1 MAEEI
6 SNNVNQATTAVNQL
20 DNAISNTTDSTKNLI
35 GQAQKIAS
43 ITNRQFNPLLATLD
57 KLKRK
62 ISQNTREFDDFET
75 ILSRTEKGV
84 SKLSTS
90 FTLAAFAN
98 NKQAMMSVNTMHR
111 YAEQMRNASLAA
123 KNLAVTIDGKTA
135 ILRQNIIAMAKNKEA
150 LDRTGIAEERLAAI
164 ATKLQNV
171 KLGDEF
177 EEITKNLSKD
187 EKKTWDLVMAN
198 IQLAKST
205 GLIRTELEANVDEYQ
220 KAQEELVTLKNRSID
235 AAESQAMVNIEARK
249 MQGGMTAL
257 SASVEGIV
265 KGKFFSQLR
274 DLMSGAT
281 IIAGFALIA
290 KGFSDIGD
298 QALKVNQIA
307 LSLGD
312 TSEESF
318 GRFWKSGAE
327 AQKMTKDLNDSAIRL
342 GYSMDELS
350 GVANKFMLGTKMDK
364 EGRLGAASIA
374 AMTQETAR
382 FAKVAGIDTAEAA
395 DLMDKRIRRFGMTAS
410 EAVSSMQDMRV
421 TLMQMTAGMKGNMVD
436 LGNMVKIIDE
446 AAESSQS
453 YIVDTRLMT
462 QALRGAV
469 TQAQNLGMAQK
480 QAQDIAKGLGK
491 ILSTT
496 PDFIK
501 IPAGQ
506 ALVTKLMGTP
516 EEADKIL
523 LKLDKGTRKQVKS
536 LIDGMKKG
544 TIGQYSG
551 TKALM
556 ALIGQTEVGIEAQMD
571 QLNMVI
577 GDGAEAAQIVKET
590 FQIENDATAQAITTM
605 IKEAKKV
612 QDAFKDE
619 KISFSAAIAK
629 DAALFNEALDKAGD
643 DKEKALKA
651 LEEKGASK
659 KQSEKYLDIYNLK
672 KQKEDEL
679 RKLEGKNDE
688 ESRAKRIA
696 IEKEILGITK
706 DQLIAVDRML
716 DPTKE
721 LISDIEKKTGKTL
734 DIDMKLDTKTLKE
747 AGIKSAKDLG
757 DKIGMDYDKN
767 TDYLEKAFSG
777 ASKQTIQELRDNR
790 IKASKMA
797 EETRKQMEDI
807 SHFFAD
813 PIKGTEAAVKVFAN
827 WIGLFGPW
835 GKIVTGSLLAMAGV
849 MALWKGGSWIVE
861 KGTFQALKQWG
872 PNGPGGTGTGTG
884 TGSSTKGG
892 GGMGVGTASGI
903 FAGAAI
909 FYEMVDN
916 FTAKFDAN
924 GNRIQKAGEEEVS
937 MMARTTETLGALGI
951 GLGTIGMI
959 LAGSTVPLL
968 ATVGG
973 ALTAVATP
981 LIALAAALLIGIAAA
996 KAFEWGLNKITG
1008 GWYDDFWDK
1017 FADNMVESSE
1027 ESQEARKANRKQQEL
1042 LNEKLKKKGLTDEEI
1057 KTANTVGVGKFLRE
1071 REGKKFEQFDQFSPT
1086 TMPPSIPAEIP
1097 PPTIM
1102 PPSIST
1108 AIPSTP
1114 TEMPEQQN
1122 QSTARYGI
1130 PQNFKQ
1136 KEFLRTDA
1144 IVFGDDLRITIPRS
1158 TISEHLKEAN
1168 QH

>member
-111 YAEQMRNASLAA
+111 YAEQMQKTA
-123 KNLAVTIDGKTA
+123 KQARNLAIDLDQQNA
-135 ILRQNIIAMAKNKEA
+135 VLRQNFLAMAKNRELLEK
-150 LDRTGIAEERLAAI
+150 TGVAEGKLAEI
-164 ATKLQNV
+164 TSKLLNINM
-171 KLGDEF
+171 GAEYN
-177 EEITKNLSKD
+177 EITKSLTAK
-187 EKKTWDLVMAN
+187 EKKTWDLIMAN

-205 GLIRTELEANVDEYQ
+205 GTVKVDIIKLTDKYQ
-220 KAQEELVTLKNRSID
+220 EAQEELVQLKNRSID

-281 IIAGFALIA
+281 IVAGFALIA

-312 TSEESF
+312 TGEEAF
-318 GRFWKSGAE
+318 GRFWKSGQE
-327 AQKMTKDLNDSAIRL
+327 AVQMSRDLNDTAIRL

-350 GVANKFMLGTKMDK
+350 GIANRFMLGTKMDK

-382 FAKVAGIDTAEAA
+382 FAKVAGIDTSEAA
-395 DLMDKRIRRFGMTAS
+395 DLMDKRIRRFGMTAG
-410 EAVSSMQDMRV
+410 EAVANMQEMRV

-446 AAESSQS
+446 ASEASQS

-491 ILSTT
+491 VLSTT

-506 ALVTKLMGTP
+506 ALVSKLMGSP
-516 EEADKIL
+516 EEANKIL
-523 LKLDKGTRKQVKS
+523 MKLDKGTRKQVQA
-536 LIDGMKKG
+536 LADGMKKG

-551 TKALM
+551 TKAMM
-556 ALIGQTEVGIEAQMD
+556 ALIGQTEAGIEAQMD
-571 QLNMVI
+571 QLNIII
-577 GDGAEAAQIVKET
+577 GDSSEAAAIVKET
-590 FQIENDATAQAITTM
+590 FQIENDATAQAITSM
-605 IKEAKKV
+605 IQEAKKV
-612 QDAFKDE
+612 QNAFKDE

-629 DAALFNEALDKAGD
+629 DAVLFNEAIDKAGD
-643 DKEKALKA
+643 DKEKALK
-651 LEEKGASK
+651 EMQEKGASK
-659 KQSEKYLDIYNLK
+659 EQAENYLNIYKLRT
-672 KQKEDEL
+672 QKEKEL
-679 RKLEGKNDE
+679 RALEGKNDE
-688 ESRAKRIA
+688 DSKANRIR
-696 IEKEILGITK
+696 IEKELLGMTK

-721 LISDIEKKTGKTL
+721 LMSDIEKKTKQPL
-734 DIDMKLDTKTLKE
+734 DIEMGLDKETLKNV
-747 AGIKSAKDLG
+747 GITTAKQLG
-757 DKIGMDYDKN
+757 DKLGMDYAKN
-767 TDYLEKAFSG
+767 SEFLEKAMTKGGEKSIQEMREARVH
-777 ASKQTIQELRDNR
+777 ASKI
-790 IKASKMA
+790 A
-797 EETRKQMEDI
+797 EETRRQMEDL

-813 PIKGTEAAVKVFAN
+813 PIKGIEAGVKVFGN
-827 WIGLFGPW
+827 WIGLFTPW
-835 GKIVTGSLLAMAGV
+835 GKIVSGSLLAMAGV
-849 MALWKGGSWIVE
+849 AMLWKGGSWIVE
-861 KGTFQALKQWG
+861 QGTFAALTKYHG
-872 PNGPGGTGTGTG
+872 PSGGVAGKGV
-884 TGSSTKGG
+884 GG
-892 GGMGVGTASGI
+892 GIG
-903 FAGAAI
+903 
-909 FYEMVDN
+909 N
-916 FTAKFDAN
+916 TAKWTALALGVHALYNAIDSNIAEFDAQ
-924 GNRIQKAGEEEVS
+924 GNRIESAG
-937 MMARTTETLGALGI
+937 AKYFRTFMQAGLTILDLLPILKMVGPGVLQFCKDLPIWASLYGQQIIQGGAKLI
-951 GLGTIGMI
+951 PVLTQWGTALLTSLPAM
-959 LAGSTVPLL
+959 LAVAGVLVLL
-968 ATVGG
+968 A
-973 ALTAVATP
+973 VAAYAYYEAYKKNLGEIKEKSKKEMLVTKP
-981 LIALAAALLIGIAAA
+981 MTSTDMDKAKTAAAQEGISLVDYLKKTSIKDA
-996 KAFEWGLNKITG
+996 K
-1008 GWYDDFWDK
+1008 
-1017 FADNMVESSE
+1017 
-1027 ESQEARKANRKQQEL
+1027 EARIANP
-1042 LNEKLKKKGLTDEEI
+1042 
-1057 KTANTVGVGKFLRE
+1057 TA
-1071 REGKKFEQFDQFSPT
+1071 
-1086 TMPPSIPAEIP
+1086 PSYWDSSSSV
-1097 PPTIM
+1097 

-1108 AIPSTP
+1108 SIPST
-1114 TEMPEQQN
+1114 TTSMPEQPN
-1122 QSTARYGI
+1122 QSKVSPFFSQSAITPNKPLETKGVFVGDNVQLIVPWSSLSAQHTRR
-1130 PQNFKQ
+1130 K
-1136 KEFLRTDA
+1136 DA
-1144 IVFGDDLRITIPRS
+1144 LS
-1158 TISEHLKEAN
+1158 
-1168 QH
+1168 